1 MREGSKGERTR
12 YYTLILERHPAFLRF
27 TVYGGCSLSKAIRS
41 RFNTLSVLLFA
52 VYFSL
57 LLCAASH
64 SFALSDGEII
74 KFQTKLKDK
83 PIGERIALW
92 AEKFIGVPYDKDPLG
107 EYVSRAVITADER
120 VDCMYLT
127 FRAVELALSATPEEA
142 VNIALDKRFHSKGII
157 KGGKV
162 INYDNRF
169 EYGED
174 MIHSDK
180 WGKEITSH
188 IGRVKRTN
196 GSRGKDFIEFLPPD
210 ELRIKMNALKSG
222 DIIFFIKDPK
232 KRSQKEEIIAHMG
245 IIKTEN
251 KKVYLIHAG
260 GIKGKGG
267 VVKKALF
274 KNYIKKMPFVGAKI
288 TRFNEPL

>member
-1 MREGSKGERTR
+1 MK
-12 YYTLILERHPAFLRF
+12 YICLPVFCFLLVLH
-27 TVYGGCSLSKAIRS
+27 TV
-41 RFNTLSVLLFA
+41 
-52 VYFSL
+52 
-57 LLCAASH
+57 SH

-74 KFQTKLKDK
+74 KFQAKLKNK

-92 AEKFIGVPYDKDPLG
+92 AEKFIGVPYDKDPMG
-107 EYVSRAVITADER
+107 EYVSKSVIVADER

-127 FRAVELALSATPEEA
+127 FRAVELALSGTPDEA
-142 VNIALDKRFHSKGII
+142 IDIALNKRFHSKGII
-157 KGGKV
+157 KDGKV

-232 KRSQKEEIIAHMG
+232 KRSQKDEIVAHMG